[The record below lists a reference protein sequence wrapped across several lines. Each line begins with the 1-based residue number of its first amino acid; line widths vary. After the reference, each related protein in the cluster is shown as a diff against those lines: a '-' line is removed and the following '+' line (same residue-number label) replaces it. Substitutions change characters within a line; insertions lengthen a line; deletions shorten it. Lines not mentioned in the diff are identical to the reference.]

1 MTAIRSL
8 ACGPRNLFGLPA
20 LEERM
25 MELIHCP
32 GCACD
37 LHDAD
42 HACPVC
48 GVPRGLPIAS
58 VAPRNPFRLIA
69 LCVAYAVTFWLISM
83 FALDALFGAAAGH
96 PGQRFSGSLL
106 LASIA
111 LSIAL
116 TVRGSLPGTAKAM
129 R

>member
-1 MTAIRSL
+1 
-8 ACGPRNLFGLPA
+8 
-20 LEERM
+20 

-48 GVPRGLPIAS
+48 GAPRGIRAAS
-58 VAPRNPFRLIA
+58 APQRNPFRLIA
-69 LCVAYAVTFWLISM
+69 LCVVYAVALWLAAM
-83 FALDALFGAAAGH
+83 FALDALFGADAGH

-106 LASIA
+106 LASIV

-116 TVRGSLPGTAKAM
+116 TVHGKLPGTARTVA
-129 R
+129 

>member
-1 MTAIRSL
+1 
-8 ACGPRNLFGLPA
+8 
-20 LEERM
+20 M

-37 LHDAD
+37 LHDAH

-48 GVPRGLPIAS
+48 GAPRGVRA
-58 VAPRNPFRLIA
+58 APAPSRNPFRLIA
-69 LCVAYAVTFWLISM
+69 LCVGYAVALWLASM
-83 FALDALFGAAAGH
+83 FVLDFLSGAAAGY

-116 TVRGSLPGTAKAM
+116 TVRGKLPGTARTVA
-129 R
+129 

>member
-1 MTAIRSL
+1 MDL
-8 ACGPRNLFGLPA
+8 V
-20 LEERM
+20 
-25 MELIHCP
+25 HCP

-42 HACPVC
+42 NACPVC
-48 GVPRGLPIAS
+48 GARRGAS
-58 VAPRNPFRLIA
+58 SVMKPLRNPFRLIA
-69 LCVAYAVTFWLISM
+69 LCVAYAIATWLVSM
-83 FALDALFGAAAGH
+83 FALDTVFGAAH

-106 LASIA
+106 LASIG

-116 TVRGSLPGTAKAM
+116 TVRGKLPGTAKTM

>member
-1 MTAIRSL
+1 MDMIY
-8 ACGPRNLFGLPA
+8 
-20 LEERM
+20 
-25 MELIHCP
+25 CP

-37 LHDAD
+37 LHDA
-42 HACPVC
+42 HNTCPVC
-48 GVPRGLPIAS
+48 GARRGAS
-58 VAPRNPFRLIA
+58 NIMKPLRNPFRLIA
-69 LCVAYAVTFWLISM
+69 LCVVYAIALWLVSM
-83 FALDALFGAAAGH
+83 FALDTVFGAAAGH

-116 TVRGSLPGTAKAM
+116 TVHGKLPGTAKTM

>member
-1 MTAIRSL
+1 
-8 ACGPRNLFGLPA
+8 
-20 LEERM
+20 

-42 HACPVC
+42 NACPVC
-48 GVPRGLPIAS
+48 GAPRGVRA
-58 VAPRNPFRLIA
+58 APAPSRNPFWLIA
-69 LCVAYAVTFWLISM
+69 LCVAYAVALWLASM
-83 FALDALFGAAAGH
+83 FALDSLFGAAGGL

-116 TVRGSLPGTAKAM
+116 TVRGKLPGTAGRVA
-129 R
+129 